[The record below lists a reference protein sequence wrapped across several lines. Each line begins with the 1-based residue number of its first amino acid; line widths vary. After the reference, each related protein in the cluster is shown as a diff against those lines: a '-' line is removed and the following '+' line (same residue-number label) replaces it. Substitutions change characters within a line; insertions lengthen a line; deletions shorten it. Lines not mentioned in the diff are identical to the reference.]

1 MDGASSIPEGGE
13 GSSSSSSSS
22 SSQRDVWESHIYIII
37 ITTTYT
43 RACVQQEIGARGA
56 RRLHADH
63 LCVAL
68 VCVCVHVSIAYIN
81 IYIHNRHTRTHTHT
95 LTLSL
100 SLEIDISTGGSS
112 VCSFV
117 CVYCGYKYYTY
128 DAPARTHKQT
138 IPTTLRPN
146 GACPTTATAAA
157 ATATHT
163 LVCVCVVVAAAAA
176 SSSSRREP
184 NTLFWRMHSQPN
196 SSSPYL
202 RAASSSSSSE
212 KRSSRRAQQ
221 PYYLY
226 PSIRFSPSLSLISL
240 SNRYRLLDR

>member
-1 MDGASSIPEGGE
+1 VCTVGI
-13 GSSSSSSSS
+13 
-22 SSQRDVWESHIYIII
+22 IYII
-37 ITTTYT
+37 
-43 RACVQQEIGARGA
+43 
-56 RRLHADH
+56 
-63 LCVAL
+63 
-68 VCVCVHVSIAYIN
+68 
-81 IYIHNRHTRTHTHT
+81 
-95 LTLSL
+95 
-100 SLEIDISTGGSS
+100 
-112 VCSFV
+112 
-117 CVYCGYKYYTY
+117 YYTY

-146 GACPTTATAAA
+146 GACPTTATAAAA

-202 RAASSSSSSE
+202 RAASSSSSSSE

-226 PSIRFSPSLSLISL
+226 PSIRLSIALSLYIYLIERDRHS
-240 SNRYRLLDR
+240 LLDRSRSR